1 MKPFQTTPCYLFMF
15 YVSWS
20 SQLKTYNSVGIA
32 SIMYNDNI
40 TKYYTKLRARKGL
53 SWNLI

>member
-40 TKYYTKLRARKGL
+40 NKYYTKLRARKGL